1 MTTAL
6 ALASKFD
13 RRVTVTHDDLEDL
26 RFKAIVGL
34 VLLNALD
41 LILTRQ
47 LLGMGGTEMNP
58 AMALVISGP
67 WGIAIKLGLPIL
79 VGYRHLRAP
88 LKRSLVFGLCWMCVL
103 YFGVVL
109 WNAHLLPG

>member
-6 ALASKFD
+6 ALAARFD
-13 RRVTVTHDDLEDL
+13 RRVSVAHDELDAL

-41 LILTRQ
+41 LILTRR

-58 AMALVISGP
+58 WMALVITSH
-67 WGIAIKLGLPIL
+67 WGIVIKLGVPAL
-79 VGYRHLRAP
+79 VGFRHLRAP
-88 LKRSLVFGLCWMCVL
+88 LRRPLVFGLCWMCVL

-109 WNAHLLPG
+109 WNAHFLFG